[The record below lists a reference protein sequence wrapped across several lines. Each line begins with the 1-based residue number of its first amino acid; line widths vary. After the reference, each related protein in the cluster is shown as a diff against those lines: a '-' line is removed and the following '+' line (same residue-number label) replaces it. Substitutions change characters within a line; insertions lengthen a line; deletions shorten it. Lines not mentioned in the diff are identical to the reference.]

1 MIGCICMGFRV
12 LVFGTFDIIHPAH
25 VIFLKEARKLGEE
38 GGELIVVVALDS
50 SVVKEK
56 GKPPIFSAEERR
68 FLVQALKPV
77 NQAYLGYE
85 DDRLRIIEELKP
97 DLIALGYDQKVDE
110 SILKKELARRGVDVE
125 IIRLKRYGD
134 IKSSKIKRMVVE
146 RFKK

>member
-1 MIGCICMGFRV
+1 
-12 LVFGTFDIIHPAH
+12 
-25 VIFLKEARKLGEE
+25 
-38 GGELIVVVALDS
+38 VVVALDS

-77 NQAYLGYE
+77 NQTCLGYE